1 MFGRV
6 YLEMR
11 LTQLPSEHALRRFR
25 VQSYGST
32 KLAAGIV
39 VEGRGLWGWALGAS
53 GFGFK
58 GICGLVLCSRLAWPH
73 CQNDMLLFEDV
84 LSRFEGP

>member
-32 KLAAGIV
+32 KLVAEIV

-58 GICGLVLCSRLAWPH
+58 AFAVWSYVLVSLGLAVRMTCCCLRIC
-73 CQNDMLLFEDV
+73 
-84 LSRFEGP
+84 